1 MSHTHAHHTHMHTMY
16 TQGNSRIKQS
26 EVILINHIFL
36 EKMLVVRI
44 LDTAPCSFSKIVI
57 ATQEL

>member
-1 MSHTHAHHTHMHTMY
+1 MHTMY

-44 LDTAPCSFSKIVI
+44 LDTAPCSFSPIVI